1 MGEYRGYYLGID
13 LGGTK
18 IAGLLADDQ
27 GKIVAE
33 ETVPTLAEE
42 GVEPVI
48 SRIKKMIRDLMGKVL
63 PGKVK
68 GVGLCAPGPLNIKTG
83 EVMHAPNLKWK
94 NVPIVG
100 ILEKEFGLPVILEN
114 DANAAGY
121 GECVYGA
128 GKGAANML
136 YMTVSTGI
144 GGGIIANGELV
155 YGRDYSA
162 GEVGHMVILPNGPQ
176 CGCGQHGCIEA
187 LASGTAIARA
197 ARNRLEEGEQSLILD
212 LAHGQINAVTS
223 HEVAEA
229 ARQGDQLALA
239 LLDEAFSYLG
249 MAIGNLI
256 NLLNPETIVIGG
268 GVAKMGN
275 LLFDRINRA
284 LQNHAFSHMVAG
296 VNIIPAILGGR
307 AGTMGMVALVQKK
320 LEEEK

>member
-1 MGEYRGYYLGID
+1 MGEYYLGID

-18 IAGLLADDQ
+18 IAGLLGDEQ
-27 GKIVAE
+27 GKIIAE
-33 ETVPTLAEE
+33 KTIPTLAEE

-48 SRIKKMIRDLMGKVL
+48 SRIKNIIREMMGEV
-63 PGKVK
+63 PSEQVK
-68 GVGLCAPGPLNIKTG
+68 GIGLCVPGPLNIKTG
-83 EVMHAPNLKWK
+83 EVMYAPNLRWK
-94 NVPIVG
+94 NVRIAG

-121 GECVYGA
+121 GECIYGA
-128 GKGAANML
+128 GKGAVNML

-155 YGRDYSA
+155 YGRDYCA
-162 GEVGHMVILPNGPQ
+162 GEVGHMIVLPGGPL

-197 ARNRLEEGEQSLILD
+197 ARKRLGEGKQSIIPD
-212 LAHGQINAVTS
+212 LVNGDINAVTS
-223 HEVAEA
+223 REVAEA
-229 ARQGDQLALA
+229 ARQGDQLAVS

-249 MAIGNLI
+249 IAIGNLI

-268 GVAKMGN
+268 GVAKMGD
-275 LLFDRINRA
+275 LLFDRVGRV
-284 LQNHAFSHMVAG
+284 LQDHAFPHMVTG
-296 VNIIPAILGGR
+296 VSIVPAVLEGR

-320 LEEEK
+320 LNS